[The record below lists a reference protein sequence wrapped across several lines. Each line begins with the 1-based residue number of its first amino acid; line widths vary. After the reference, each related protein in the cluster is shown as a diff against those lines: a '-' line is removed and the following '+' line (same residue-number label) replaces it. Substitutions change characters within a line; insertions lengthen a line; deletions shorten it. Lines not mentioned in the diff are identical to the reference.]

1 LKGGGV
7 RRNGR
12 AVERNAMFNEA
23 MQKALAQARE
33 MQRHITAAATE
44 AADQMK
50 PHLAQSIEN
59 AKALQA
65 TLAAHAAQQSTI
77 ASKNADGALS
87 NLSDYIKMGS
97 EAMKESIDVTRATTL
112 KMVDQSKKIV
122 EAATS
127 ALSKDRE

>member
-1 LKGGGV
+1 
-7 RRNGR
+7 
-12 AVERNAMFNEA
+12 MFNDA
-23 MQKALAQARE
+23 LQKALAQARE
-33 MQRHITAAATE
+33 MQKHITAAATD

-59 AKALQA
+59 AKAMQA
-65 TLAAHAAQQSTI
+65 TLAAHAAQQSAI

-87 NLSDYIKMGS
+87 SLSDYIKMGS

-122 EAATS
+122 EAANS
-127 ALSKDRE
+127 AVSKCRE